1 MWMIS
6 MMARELLVRK
16 IQRGVVV
23 DHIVPGEAL
32 SVLNILSPDPS
43 DKVVIALN
51 VESTKLGKKD
61 IIKVEGKYL
70 TSKEINFISLV
81 APTATI
87 NIIENW
93 QVKEKRTVKLPKTI
107 EGFFTCP
114 NLSCVTNAV
123 YDPERTSFNVVET
136 ADITSLKLQCTYC
149 DSFLYSGT
157 IRSFIASG
165 GIGGGLVSKE
175 KIEKTLL
182 DILSK
187 KGALK
192 IAPNSEKPFI
202 LKSRRPSTYFIN
214 IGSLTDGESLAKMK
228 WAFASFIAL
237 LLDEGPLED
246 FDFIFG
252 PAYKGINLATLAC
265 EGLSELYG
273 INKRYLFD
281 RKEEKEYGDV
291 SADRV
296 IVGADHFKPG
306 QKILLIDDVATTG
319 ATKIESLEKL
329 ELLGP
334 HEVVGLVL
342 VVDRQEKMGDADE
355 IDARSAV
362 EYIDE
367 VFGINVFSILDSKT
381 IFDLVKDS
389 LSNEIRQHWIDYYE
403 KFGAITL
410 G

>member
-1 MWMIS
+1 MIG

-23 DHIVPGEAL
+23 DHIIAGEAL
-32 SVLNILSPDPS
+32 SVLNILSPDAS

-51 VESTKLGKKD
+51 VKSTKLGKKD

-70 TSKEINFISLV
+70 TSKEINFISLA

-87 NIIENW
+87 NIIEDW
-93 QVKEKRTVKLPKTI
+93 QVKEKRTVKLPKMI
-107 EGFFTCP
+107 DGFFTCP
-114 NLSCVTNAV
+114 NLSCVTNAA
-123 YDPERTSFNVVET
+123 YDPKRTSFNVVET
-136 ADITSLKLQCTYC
+136 SDIKSLKLQCTYC
-149 DSFLYSGT
+149 NSFLYSGT

-175 KIEKTLL
+175 KIEKTLI

-202 LKSRRPSTYFIN
+202 LKSKRPSTYFIN

-237 LLDEGPLED
+237 LLDEGELED

-291 SADRV
+291 SADRI
-296 IVGADHFKPG
+296 IVGADHFKSG

-319 ATKIESLEKL
+319 ATKIESMEKL
-329 ELLGP
+329 QLLGP
-334 HEVVGLVL
+334 HKVVGLVL

-355 IDARSAV
+355 VDARSAV

-367 VFGINVFSILDSKT
+367 VFGIKVFSILDSKI
-381 IFDLVKDS
+381 IFELVKDS
-389 LSNEIRQHWIDYYE
+389 LSSEIRQHWIDYYE
-403 KFGAITL
+403 KFGAINL

>member
-1 MWMIS
+1 

-23 DHIVPGEAL
+23 DHIIAGEAL

-87 NIIENW
+87 NIVEDW
-93 QVKEKRTVKLPKTI
+93 QVKEKRNVRLPKMI
-107 EGFFTCP
+107 EGFFACP
-114 NLSCVTNAV
+114 NLSCVTNAM
-123 YDPERTSFNVVET
+123 YDPEQTRFNVIESLNT
-136 ADITSLKLQCTYC
+136 KNLKLQCTYC
-149 DSFLYSGT
+149 DSFLYSGA
-157 IRSFIASG
+157 IREFISGG

-175 KIEKTLL
+175 KIEKTLI

-192 IAPNSEKPFI
+192 IAPNSEKLFI
-202 LKSRRPSTYFIN
+202 LKSKRPSTYFIN

-228 WAFASFIAL
+228 WAFASYIAL
-237 LLDEGPLED
+237 LLDEGQLED

-296 IVGADHFKPG
+296 IVGADHFKSD

-319 ATKIESLEKL
+319 ATKIESMEKL
-329 ELLGP
+329 KLLGP
-334 HEVVGLVL
+334 HKVVGMIL
-342 VVDRQEKMGDADE
+342 VVDRQEKMGDAEE

-367 VFGINVFSILDSKT
+367 VFGIKVFSILDSKT
-381 IFDLVKDS
+381 IFDLVKDR
-389 LSNEIRQHWIDYYE
+389 LSSEIRKHWVDYYE
-403 KFGAITL
+403 KFGAIKL
-410 G
+410 S